1 MAAIKS
7 RRPETAKTYQIVEV
21 PDLTGGQDVRRSQTL
36 LEPDRGQEMKN
47 VSIGTPGEWSVRLGY
62 VQYST
67 GTLGAGR
74 PQGGQ
79 RVYLSSHTFTLVAW
93 NQGVY
98 LGDSTLTSTS
108 TPVLSSL
115 STNQV
120 YFPYDRDLVVALDG
134 SSNGQKKSTN
144 GSSWTRFGIEA
155 PSTRITAS
163 TLSSGS
169 CSSGEYEFAVSFKDR
184 DLGYE
189 SNISSGSTIT
199 LTASTGAFH
208 LVAGSSLTNDP
219 QVDAYVWYGRD
230 KTAGE
235 TVFRKISSG
244 TDSTIRVT
252 DTSWTLT
259 GEEAPTNH
267 DVPPIA
273 QFGTPW
279 KNRWWLKSGTVGNRL
294 HFSELFL
301 PQAFPAT
308 FYIDIP
314 FERGDSI
321 TAIVP
326 LGDVLVVFGQSKAY
340 LVIGQTSLDFEVR
353 PSAGAV
359 YGCLGARAWGVV
371 EQGIIRASAEGIALF
386 NGAEDRYLSLDIEPA
401 WRDYV
406 GNGTTADLS
415 RTPIV
420 YEFKNKE
427 LRVAV
432 TRVYPRAT
440 NGEWILNL
448 DRSRQGKPAWTN
460 TDRNVGGYI
469 HFDGNESL
477 AGARGELLTW
487 ESSAGRLFKEST
499 GTTANSSNMV
509 AEYTG
514 PGLAMGMHVAR
525 VIDGHLEYEP
535 NAGSFATETVVDG
548 VSMGSV
554 GHNIGSGL
562 AHYDEAVYDT
572 DVYAGVGRRKLHWNL
587 PLAAEGRVIVHKQ
600 VYTGQAAFKM
610 FTYAYGIRPEV
621 RMRDFTE

>member
-1 MAAIKS
+1 MPSLKT
-7 RRPETAKTYQIVEV
+7 RRPESAKAYQIIEV
-21 PDLTGGQDVRRSQTL
+21 PDLTGGQDVRRSPTL
-36 LEPDRGQEMKN
+36 LEPEQAQEMRN
-47 VSIGTPGEWSVRLGY
+47 VSIGTPGEWTVRAGY
-62 VQYST
+62 TQYST
-67 GTLGAGR
+67 GNLGSGR
-74 PQGGQ
+74 AQGGQ

-93 NQGVY
+93 GQGVY

-120 YFPYDRDLVVALDG
+120 YFPYDRDIVVALDG
-134 SSNGQKKSTN
+134 SSNGQRKSTN

-155 PSTRITAS
+155 PSTCVTAS

-169 CSSGEYEFAVSFKDR
+169 CSSGEYEFAFSFKDR
-184 DLGYE
+184 DLSYE
-189 SNISSGSTIT
+189 SNISTGSTVT
-199 LTASTGAFH
+199 LSGTTGAFH
-208 LVAGSSLTNDP
+208 LVAGSSIGNDA

-230 KTAGE
+230 ITAGE

-244 TDSTIRVT
+244 TASTFRVT

-259 GEEAPTNH
+259 GDEAPTNH
-267 DVPPIA
+267 DVPPVA
-273 QFGTPW
+273 EFGTPW
-279 KNRWWLKSGTVGNRL
+279 KNRWWLKSATVGNRL

-353 PSAGAV
+353 PSAGAI
-359 YGCLGARAWGVV
+359 YGVLGNRAWAVV
-371 EQGIIRASAEGIALF
+371 EQGIIRASAEGVAIF

-406 GNGTTADLS
+406 SGASQADLA
-415 RTPIV
+415 RTPMV
-420 YEFKNKE
+420 YEFKAKE

-440 NGEWILNL
+440 PGEWIINL
-448 DRSRQGKPAWTN
+448 DRTRQGTPAWTN
-460 TDRNVGGYI
+460 TDRSIGGYI
-469 HFDGNESL
+469 HFDGNEAA
-477 AGARGELLTW
+477 AGSRGELLSW
-487 ESSAGRLFKEST
+487 ESTAGRLFKEST
-499 GTTANSSNMV
+499 GTSANSSNMV

-514 PGLAMGMHVAR
+514 PGLAMGLHIAR

-535 NAGSFATETVVDG
+535 NDGAFATETEIDG
-548 VSMGSV
+548 VSQGVVS
-554 GHNIGSGL
+554 HTIGAGL
-562 AHYDEAVYDT
+562 ALYDVAQYDV
-572 DVYAGVGRRKLHWNL
+572 DGYAGAGRRKLHWNL
-587 PLAAEGRVIVHKQ
+587 PLGAEGRVIVHKQ
-600 VYTGQAAFKM
+600 TYTGQSKFRM
-610 FTYAYGIRPEV
+610 FTVAYGIRPER